1 MNNNEEKQ
9 SVADRPSTVQDIVLW
24 IGIDWADQKHC
35 LVTCRLD
42 GSGSQ
47 LHWVDQKPERLEEFF
62 LDLRRKHPTG
72 RIGVVLEQSRGAL
85 LYALLK
91 SLLPATLSSQ
101 SALPGGLSQGD
112 VRQWSQGRSARCR
125 SAL

>member
-1 MNNNEEKQ
+1 MNNDEEKQ
-9 SVADRPSTVQDIVLW
+9 NVPDRPSTVQDIVLW
-24 IGIDWADQKHC
+24 IGIDWADEKHC
-35 LVTCRLD
+35 LVTCRPD

-47 LHWVDQKPERLEEFF
+47 LHWVEQKPERLEEFF

-91 SLLPATLSSQ
+91 YSSCAPGAATL
-101 SALPGGLSQGD
+101 LKVGLGMYSLIWFLTVIF
-112 VRQWSQGRSARCR
+112 VRPFTST
-125 SAL
+125 